1 MPTRTHYPRFRVS
14 VKRGK
19 KGQVWTSY
27 WYDNRGTGRPDIALG
42 TDHAAAL
49 AKWAEI
55 EAGGPRVRGT
65 LEEAFA
71 AWEVRGIDSRASG
84 TPRKPETIAGYRKC
98 LAAMRETFR
107 HARWEDVTLPVLAQY
122 IRKRT
127 AKGRAKQE
135 MQLLSVIWGWARLE
149 GMTALPWPA
158 VGMQASGWKGPT
170 NARQVQVTDDQ
181 FAAIYKHADQVLRD
195 YMDIATATGL
205 RGHDVCTLTLGS
217 VRGGYLVHDAGK
229 TGKRAEFELAG
240 SLLLP
245 LIERRRAMRGP
256 EHLYLLAAGK
266 KPVTY
271 RAIVERFHKARAAAG
286 PDCADVWLRDLR
298 KRAAQLSPTLAAAS
312 ELLQHSSLS
321 VTRKNYRQ
329 GDRLKPVR

>member
-1 MPTRTHYPRFRVS
+1 MPTRSAYPKLRTS
-14 VKRGK
+14 IKRGK
-19 KGQVWTSY
+19 AGQVWRS
-27 WYDNRGTGRPDIALG
+27 WWFDMRGTGQPDIPLG

-49 AKWAEI
+49 AKWAELA
-55 EAGGPRVRGT
+55 AGGPRVRGT
-65 LEEAFA
+65 LEEAFS
-71 AWEVRGIDSRASG
+71 AWEVRGIDHKPSG

-98 LAAMRETFR
+98 LAAMREAFQA
-107 HARWEDVTLPVLAQY
+107 ARWEDITLPVLAQY

-170 NARQVQVTDDQ
+170 NARAVQVTDDQ

-205 RGHDVCTLTLGS
+205 RGHDVCSLTLGS

-245 LIERRRAMRGP
+245 LIERRRALTVP
-256 EHLYLLAAGK
+256 HLMLLAAGN

-271 RAIVERFHKARAAAG
+271 RAIVERFHKAREAAG

-321 VTRKNYRQ
+321 VTRRNYRQ

>member
-1 MPTRTHYPRFRVS
+1 MPSKTQYPRFRVS

-27 WYDNRGTGRPDIALG
+27 WYDNRGTGQPDIPLG

-55 EAGGPRVRGT
+55 AAGGPRVRGT
-65 LEEAFA
+65 LEEAFE
-71 AWEVRGIDSRASG
+71 AWEQRGIMHKPTG
-84 TPRKPETIAGYRKC
+84 QPRKPETIAGYRKC
-98 LAAMRETFR
+98 LAAMRDAFKA
-107 HARWEDVTLPVLAQY
+107 ARWEEVTLPILAQY

-135 MQLLSVIWGWARLE
+135 MQLLSVIWAWARLE

-170 NARQVQVTDDQ
+170 NARQVSVTDAQ
-181 FAAIYKHADQVLRD
+181 FEAIYAHADQVLRD

-205 RGHDVCTLTLGS
+205 RGHDVCGLTLGN
-217 VRGGYLVHDAGK
+217 VRGGWLITDASK
-229 TGKRAEFELAG
+229 TGKRAEFEIAG
-240 SLLLP
+240 SLLGP
-245 LIERRRAMRGP
+245 LIDRRRAVNVP
-256 EHLYLLAAGK
+256 HLMLLAAGK

-271 RAIVERFHKARAAAG
+271 RAIVERFHKAREAAG
-286 PDCADVWLRDLR
+286 PLCADVWLRDMR

-321 VTRKNYRQ
+321 VTRRNYRQ
-329 GDRLKPVR
+329 GDKLKPVR